1 MARRLT
7 RRGTTVA
14 GVVSM
19 GIIGSFILGGCSG
32 GSASNE
38 ADAGGVSSSATPTPT
53 PTGPPPEVVWAG
65 QFCSDRTA
73 LDQALGSFGRGL
85 KFDTSGDL
93 GKQLDTQLRADAL
106 KVGQALGGLVAT
118 LALVPPELPGVA
130 SHVKAVAESG
140 TSAQAT
146 IDALGAQITAVTEA
160 DGLLDAASKVPA
172 AIASAQN
179 AYSTAETFVKEANKA
194 FSGDDPA
201 LRAAMAQAPQCDGF

>member
-1 MARRLT
+1 MT
-7 RRGTTVA
+7 GRRGAPRLALWAAGTTA
-14 GVVSM
+14 CALALTS
-19 GIIGSFILGGCSG
+19 CSG
-32 GSASNE
+32 GSATQEGEGS
-38 ADAGGVSSSATPTPT
+38 AATASVVSSPT

-130 SHVKAVAESG
+130 SHVKAVTQAA

-146 IDALGAQITAVTEA
+146 VDALGAQITAVTEA

-172 AIASAQN
+172 AIVSAQN

-201 LRAAMAQAPQCDGF
+201 LQAAMAQAPQCDGF